1 MSCGE
6 FFSMAR
12 KKRCEMTKEELDRV
26 RQQDRDRQRRRREQ
40 LHGNE
45 ENTEESM
52 QIRTNSKDCNMISQ
66 TMQPLHET
74 LYTQRFLTKN
84 KYEIIYFSSSETFL
98 NS

>member
-1 MSCGE
+1 MSYGE

-45 ENTEESM
+45 ENIEKVNE
-52 QIRTNSKDCNMISQ
+52 IRRQNAIQHREQRDNMY
-66 TMQPLHET
+66 PEAA
-74 LYTQRFLTKN
+74 N
-84 KYEIIYFSSSETFL
+84 EI
-98 NS
+98 